1 MMCNTEDTKQQ
12 QEAAAAAAAQEVE
25 SESMAVSSLSEP
37 IIHPTSLEGLLRLRQ
52 GGLLRHDVNLVED
65 QQHLCSAWSNAIGF
79 EQEEPPN
86 SAAAT
91 TTTTTTSR
99 MVVSHLDLGGC
110 RLHRGLPDG
119 MLFVLKQYFAPTL
132 TSLNLG
138 GTDLPIAETLSVLQS
153 LEKLQSLH
161 LGANGLGN
169 DGVMALVPW
178 LATASHLT
186 IVDLRYNDI
195 GPVGCES
202 LCKGLRQQKEFLK
215 LQQEST
221 SNTTTTT
228 TTARTNRGVAKL
240 YLEGNNV
247 QDAGAIALATH
258 YPLAEAGQVLDYQQ
272 NTLQI
277 IFGGQSHTC
286 RRGGCLY

>member
-1 MMCNTEDTKQQ
+1 
-12 QEAAAAAAAQEVE
+12 
-25 SESMAVSSLSEP
+25 
-37 IIHPTSLEGLLRLRQ
+37 
-52 GGLLRHDVNLVED
+52 
-65 QQHLCSAWSNAIGF
+65 
-79 EQEEPPN
+79 
-86 SAAAT
+86 
-91 TTTTTTSR
+91 

-228 TTARTNRGVAKL
+228 TTARTSNRGVAKL

-258 YPLAEAGQVLDYQQ
+258 YPLAEADSPLKELFLGANHIGPDGAASLAKCLITNKTLSKLYLEGNHIRVEGADAFTKVLTTECGG
-272 NTLQI
+272 NTGLKHLFCDNNDI
-277 IFGGQSHTC
+277 GKEGSKRLAAALNSGTAIGDTF
-286 RRGGCLY
+286 